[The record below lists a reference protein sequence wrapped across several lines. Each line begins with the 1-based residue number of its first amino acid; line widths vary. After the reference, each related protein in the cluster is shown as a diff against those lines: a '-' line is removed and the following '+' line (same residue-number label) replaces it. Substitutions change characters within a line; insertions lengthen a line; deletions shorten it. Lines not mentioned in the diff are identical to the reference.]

1 MISELDTKERAGGAG
16 RPDGQREDAAEP
28 RHPGQAAAQGG
39 AGRGLAAGLA
49 AGGGEAVLYTD
60 LYTVLY
66 TVQVARLAGRLSV
79 ALTTNTNTDILA
91 KLEGWP
97 EVDLRSVFHNLSLS
111 KLHVL
116 DNSVFRLSSCNPD
129 VEGPQVESLGEVI
142 KNIASEALRCT
153 QLDLK

>member
-28 RHPGQAAAQGG
+28 RHPGQAAAEGG

-49 AGGGEAVLYTD
+49 AGGGEAVLYTDLYTVLYTD

-97 EVDLRSVFHNLSLS
+97 EVDLRSVFHNLPLS
-111 KLHVL
+111 KLDVL
-116 DNSVFRLSSCNPD
+116 DC
-129 VEGPQVESLGEVI
+129 
-142 KNIASEALRCT
+142 
-153 QLDLK
+153 